1 MRGQYRGKAWRTS
14 TCAPSEIE
22 KIRKELVM
30 EKPVVV
36 LFDNVANIYKDPF
49 YPPTKGVALREFQDA
64 VNNPQNGQLFNHP
77 SDFDLFVI
85 GSWDEQTGKLTVLDV
100 PEKLA
105 NCASLKMEKVTNDAS

>member
-1 MRGQYRGKAWRTS
+1 
-14 TCAPSEIE
+14 
-22 KIRKELVM
+22 M

-64 VNNPQNGQLFNHP
+64 VNNPKNGQLFNHP

-85 GSWDEQTGKLTVLDV
+85 GSYDEQTGKLTVLDV

-105 NCASLKMEKVTNDAS
+105 NCASLKLEKVNANDAS